1 MSELKSLSLT
11 EAKNNIKSRGQ
22 GENKKRSKVRKE
34 SFALIPGWAVC
45 ELGLKGNELLIYSII
60 FGFSQEENQTFRG
73 SLRYLM
79 DWTALSKPAVITILK
94 TLVKK
99 GLIKKIERFENNVKF
114 CEYYATRL
122 RGGGDDGGG
131 GDGEVPKN
139 GKEDDQTGDEQPGKE
154 TLPETS
160 SKADTC
166 STLPVV
172 KKLNQGGKETLPN
185 NIEDNI
191 DIFSINSER
200 INTSLSVKKPIED
213 DRVKKKKSN
222 QKKNLENK
230 VLEKEFQ
237 SIWDTYP
244 NKKGKAKAFVAYVKA
259 RKNST
264 TFEEVKLGVE
274 NYNKEIRTKKIDPQ
288 YIKHGDTWF
297 RNSCWEDEYEIRS
310 SSNQNTSSSYNLDDY
325 YKNMDTFLDTEPQ
338 EVTTNPNAV
347 LENLFRECDVDYR
360 VEQRKKQLEQEKKQK
375 SKDKKPN
382 IKHNQ
387 PSNCDQKKIDEAV
400 KKLRDERNTSSLLPE
415 ITWQKIAEDVKYLS
429 EKNVEEDGGI
439 LAKIFP
445 GDKEYI
451 DTS

>member
-1 MSELKSLSLT
+1 MSEPKPFSVS
-11 EAKNNIKSRGQ
+11 EANSNIKSRGQ
-22 GENKKRSKVRKE
+22 EEDKKFEGYQTAPEHNFIENSLVILTKYTLDVFLQQKNPSELISLYTFYYYTAKWQQTNQPKCTTSYAAKGLHWNRSKVAKVKKQLLE
-34 SFALIPGWAVC
+34 FGLIEDVRLVDPKTKIVRGYYIKMNYIFKQETLEKSQC
-45 ELGLKGNELLIYSII
+45 TRNLSNGLENDQ
-60 FGFSQEENQTFRG
+60 SQCTRNQT
-73 SLRYLM
+73 LENEY
-79 DWTALSKPAVITILK
+79 TNALSVNNKNALS
-94 TLVKK
+94 
-99 GLIKKIERFENNVKF
+99 ENNI
-114 CEYYATRL
+114 Y
-122 RGGGDDGGG
+122 
-131 GDGEVPKN
+131 P
-139 GKEDDQTGDEQPGKE
+139 
-154 TLPETS
+154 S
-160 SKADTC
+160 SA
-166 STLPVV
+166 
-172 KKLNQGGKETLPN
+172 Q
-185 NIEDNI
+185 
-191 DIFSINSER
+191 
-200 INTSLSVKKPIED
+200 KPIEGD
-213 DRVKKKKSN
+213 HVQNKKSD
-222 QKKNLENK
+222 QKKNLK
-230 VLEKEFQ
+230 TKTLEKEFQ

-274 NYNKEIRTKKIDPQ
+274 NYNKEIRAKSIDQQ

-382 IKHNQ
+382 TKHNP

-429 EKNVEEDGGI
+429 EKNDEEEGGI

>member
-1 MSELKSLSLT
+1 M
-11 EAKNNIKSRGQ
+11 N
-22 GENKKRSKVRKE
+22 
-34 SFALIPGWAVC
+34 
-45 ELGLKGNELLIYSII
+45 YI
-60 FGFSQEENQTFRG
+60 F
-73 SLRYLM
+73 
-79 DWTALSKPAVITILK
+79 K
-94 TLVKK
+94 
-99 GLIKKIERFENNVKF
+99 
-114 CEYYATRL
+114 
-122 RGGGDDGGG
+122 
-131 GDGEVPKN
+131 
-139 GKEDDQTGDEQPGKE
+139 KE
-154 TLPETS
+154 TLEKAS
-160 SKADTC
+160 STQNEQCGFDVKSDQIPGVQNMINWVDKPSKQALRSS
-166 STLPVV
+166 STQ
-172 KKLNQGGKETLPN
+172 NQPLGFGTTNALSAN
-185 NIEDNI
+185 NINALSS
-191 DIFSINSER
+191 DIHISS
-200 INTSLSVKKPIED
+200 SAQKPIED
-213 DRVKKKKSN
+213 DRVKKKKNN

-375 SKDKKPN
+375 SKDKKSN
-382 IKHNQ
+382 TKHNP
-387 PSNCDQKKIDEAV
+387 PSNCDQKKIDEVV

-429 EKNVEEDGGI
+429 KKNVEEEGGI
-439 LAKIFP
+439 LSKIFP